1 MKLAAATLALAIIAV
16 PAPARAQ
23 TADVDRRV
31 YTFLD
36 NRLEVA
42 VVTDAPGELQV
53 VRGERGRIE
62 VASRS
67 SDGFAGAGLGGALT
81 RQLRLTAV
89 GTGDVQYLVVVPEH
103 VNVRVYLPDGE
114 SATLASSEPAASFSW
129 GRAGGHGLLHGD
141 WDAHSAGP
149 PGELAA
155 MAPTT
160 TGGLY
165 VVHDLHRAPA
175 VVDLPDLA
183 AVRSLSLRFEGNA
196 FRIAA
201 SRPLRVE
208 PGSPSRMELRIA
220 GEPTDIVL
228 YIPRDAGGFT
238 LTAAGN
244 RVAETAAGRPRAL
257 CGNVIVQEPTP
268 HQIWLTFRPQTG
280 RLDCR

>member
-1 MKLAAATLALAIIAV
+1 MKLALATLAIAILAV
-16 PAPARAQ
+16 PAPAHSQA
-23 TADVDRRV
+23 ADVDRRV

-53 VRGERGRIE
+53 VRGKRGRVE

-89 GTGDVQYLVVVPEH
+89 GSGDVQYLVVVPEH
-103 VNVRVYLPDGE
+103 VNVRVHLPDGE
-114 SATLASSEPAASFSW
+114 SATLASSVPSASFSW
-129 GRAGGHGLLHGD
+129 GRAGAQGLMHGD

-149 PGELAA
+149 PGELTA
-155 MAPTT
+155 MRPTT
-160 TGGLY
+160 TGGHY
-165 VVHDLHRAPA
+165 VVHDLPRAPT
-175 VVDLPDLA
+175 VVNLPDLA
-183 AVRSLSLRFEGNA
+183 AVRSLSLRFEGNV

-201 SRPLRVE
+201 SRPLNVE

-220 GEPTDIVL
+220 GEPTDLVL
-228 YIPRDAGGFT
+228 YIPREAGGFT

-244 RVAETAAGRPRAL
+244 RIAEIVAGQPRAL
-257 CGNVIVQEPTP
+257 CGNVIVQEPTS
-268 HQIWLTFRPQTG
+268 HQVWLTFRPQSG